1 MYKRS
6 VALLVVAAAAFISY
20 ACGGVTSPSQNKQDT
35 FSGTLAL
42 SGSAFF
48 PVNVANGGEFSV
60 KITALSPTA
69 TATVGVGWYQGANC
83 ELVVQQGYGQLN
95 TPALA
100 GAVLQK
106 GPYCV
111 GVFDVGG
118 MAVAQNFTVVV
129 SHP

>member
-1 MYKRS
+1 MYKRR
-6 VALLVVAAAAFISY
+6 VALLTLAVAAVVSF
-20 ACGGVTSPSQNKQDT
+20 ACGGVTSPSENKQET
-35 FSGTLAL
+35 FSGTLQL
-42 SGSAFF
+42 NGNAFF
-48 PVNVANGGEFSV
+48 QVNAANGGEFSV

-111 GVFDVGG
+111 GVFDVGFIT
-118 MAVAQNFTVVV
+118 VAQNFTVVV